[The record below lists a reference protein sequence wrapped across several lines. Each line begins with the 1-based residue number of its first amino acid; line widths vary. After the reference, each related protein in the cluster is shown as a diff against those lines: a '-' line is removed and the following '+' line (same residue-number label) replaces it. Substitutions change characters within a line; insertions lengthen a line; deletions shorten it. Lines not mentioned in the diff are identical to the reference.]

1 MKTVTS
7 AQVHINILGAVTC
20 FSLFLFAF
28 CTSQTERWS
37 TLIVCI
43 RKLKQQKGDMNFLSS
58 RPLWDISTD
67 TEQVPVHAPNIVI
80 PITQCGHVL
89 FSILCWWC
97 ILYYN
102 GTTQN
107 WWNRWLVR
115 APELTWWK
123 GLHVHLLNSPSGLVT
138 ETFVGMSKLFSVSD
152 SHRVR
157 MVRRDVERW
166 WRTVWRDFL
175 SPRCVL
181 RCFSAKPNRHKM
193 LAKEEL
199 EPDYQLKD
207 S

>member
-1 MKTVTS
+1 MIHTSPLLFNCVITCVYQNLTFSCSTTLVLYTMKTVTS

-138 ETFVGMSKLFSVSD
+138 ETFVGMSKLFAVFLIPT
-152 SHRVR
+152 
-157 MVRRDVERW
+157 EF
-166 WRTVWRDFL
+166 VW
-175 SPRCVL
+175 
-181 RCFSAKPNRHKM
+181 
-193 LAKEEL
+193 
-199 EPDYQLKD
+199 
-207 S
+207 